1 MTVQEFQ
8 ADATV
13 RAAKALAHHVLTT
26 EPDKRDW
33 TPTVEGAAPLRSAL
47 DMASECIAVHGIFVA
62 LLRGEASPGI
72 NPITAPRPFSTVEEA
87 CKQVIASA
95 ETLAAEIRRMTEA
108 DLNREYVTRRG
119 PMPGFL
125 LIEAPLRNLHYHS
138 GQINL
143 LQLLHGDAEFR
154 PFRH

>member
-13 RAAKALAHHVLTT
+13 RAAKSLAHYVLTT

-47 DMASECIAVHGIFVA
+47 DMASECIIVNHTFAGI
-62 LLRGEASPGI
+62 LRGEAPPSVS
-72 NPITAPRPFSTVEEA
+72 PITAPRAFSTVEEG
-87 CKQVIASA
+87 CEKLVASA
-95 ETLAAEIRRMTEA
+95 EILAAEIRRMTDA
-108 DLNREYVTRRG
+108 DLTREYLTRRG

-125 LIEAPLRNLHYHS
+125 VTEVPLRNLHYHC

-143 LQLLHGDAEFR
+143 LQLLHGDAEFQ
-154 PFRH
+154 PFRR